1 MKRNHYIID
10 ENTNLEQ
17 VFATFQVLPEQET
30 EENVFVLEG
39 LAGDKLLNVLDK
51 IFDFE
56 ADWIEKD
63 GSNCFIFSTSI
74 KSLKTE
80 DKMKAILFAIGNA
93 DKMVDQWM
101 TLNIYNL
108 IKGYNTFA
116 DEYFEAEEIY
126 FDSLV
131 ELMDVMGEFKDSKE
145 YAELIRNVSVYYL
158 SIIKTIGIT
167 SGNKLE
173 QAIVLPLMYQRLLYM
188 SDFISLSNIL
198 NKSKDIK
205 ESDLVVVN
213 GSYAFLLEL
222 SKRFIIS
229 NTFMKTEE

>member
-17 VFATFQVLPEQET
+17 VFATFQIVPEQET
-30 EENVFVLEG
+30 EENVFVLVG
-39 LAGDKLLNVLDK
+39 LTDDKLLNVLDK

-63 GSNCFIFSTSI
+63 GSDCFIFSTSI
-74 KSLKTE
+74 KSLRSE
-80 DKMKAILFAIGNA
+80 DKMKAILFAIDSAN
-93 DKMVDQWM
+93 KMVDQWM

-167 SGNKLE
+167 SGSKLE
-173 QAIVLPLMYQRLLYM
+173 QAIVLPLMYQR
-188 SDFISLSNIL
+188 
-198 NKSKDIK
+198 
-205 ESDLVVVN
+205 
-213 GSYAFLLEL
+213 
-222 SKRFIIS
+222 
-229 NTFMKTEE
+229 

>member
-74 KSLKTE
+74 KNLKTE
-80 DKMKAILFAIGNA
+80 DKMKAILFAIGSA